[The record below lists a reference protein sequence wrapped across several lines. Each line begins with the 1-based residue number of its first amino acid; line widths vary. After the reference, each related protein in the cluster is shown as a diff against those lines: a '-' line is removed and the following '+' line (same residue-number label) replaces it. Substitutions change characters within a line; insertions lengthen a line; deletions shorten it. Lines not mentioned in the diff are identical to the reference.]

1 MLSLIMVSITVQN
14 LKIFS
19 LSLFFKGCQTDE
31 ILVFEELK
39 QFRNAW
45 HIIVL

>member
-1 MLSLIMVSITVQN
+1 MASLIMVIITVQN

-19 LSLFFKGCQTDE
+19 LSLVFKGCQTDG

-39 QFRNAW
+39 QCRNAW
-45 HIIVL
+45 HITVL